1 VKRATAAQRKKIRLK
16 QSSLRLIQQI
26 QSPDPT
32 KKLIKQRMSEQRS
45 SRYEQASEQFVLL
58 WGEMASA
65 WGINKT
71 MAQIHALLY
80 AENEPLDTDTIMEQL
95 RISRGNANMN
105 LRNLVQWQLVNK
117 VHFKGKRKDFYTAEK
132 DVWTIVAV
140 LIDERQ
146 QREIAPIQQNLV
158 DCLEL
163 FKNGEELSDEE
174 EEFKER
180 IENFIEFLEMFDRFT
195 RAMLPYINKKNLKFL
210 KKLVKLAEA
219 HQSLKGEA
227 NTISAND

>member
-1 VKRATAAQRKKIRLK
+1 
-16 QSSLRLIQQI
+16 
-26 QSPDPT
+26 
-32 KKLIKQRMSEQRS
+32 MSEERS
-45 SRYEQASEQFVLL
+45 LRYEQASEQFVLL

-80 AENEPLDTDTIMEQL
+80 AESEPLDTDTIMKKL
-95 RISRGNANMN
+95 HISRGNANMN

-117 VHFKGKRKDFYTAEK
+117 VHFTGKRKDFYTAEK

-146 QREIAPIQQNLV
+146 QREIAPIHQNLK
-158 DCLEL
+158 DTLEL
-163 FKNGEELSDEE
+163 FETDDDLTREEA
-174 EEFKER
+174 EFKER
-180 IENFIEFLEMFDRFT
+180 IENFVEFLEMFDRFT
-195 RAMLPYINKKNLKFL
+195 KAMLPYINKKNLKFL

-227 NTISAND
+227 APASAND

>member
-1 VKRATAAQRKKIRLK
+1 MKRATAAQRKKIRLK
-16 QSSLRLIQQI
+16 QSHPLQI
-26 QSPDPT
+26 QEIPTQDQT
-32 KKLIKQRMSEQRS
+32 KKQIKQRMSEQRS
-45 SRYEQASEQFVLL
+45 SRYELASEQFVLL

-80 AENEPLDTDTIMEQL
+80 AENEPLDTDTIMDQL

-105 LRNLVQWQLVNK
+105 LRNLVQWQLINK

-132 DVWTIVAV
+132 DVWNIVAV

-158 DCLEL
+158 ECLEL
-163 FKNGEELSDEE
+163 FKNGEDLTDEE

-195 RAMLPYINKKNLKFL
+195 KAMLPYINKKNLKFL

-227 NTISAND
+227 NTVSAND

>member
-1 VKRATAAQRKKIRLK
+1 
-16 QSSLRLIQQI
+16 
-26 QSPDPT
+26 
-32 KKLIKQRMSEQRS
+32 MSEQRS
-45 SRYEQASEQFVLL
+45 LRYEQASEQFVLL

-80 AENEPLDTDTIMEQL
+80 AESEPLDTDTIMDKL
-95 RISRGNANMN
+95 HISRGNANMN

-117 VHFKGKRKDFYTAEK
+117 VHFTGKRKDFYTAEK
-132 DVWTIVAV
+132 DVWNIVAV

-146 QREIAPIQQNLV
+146 QREIAPIHQNLK
-158 DCLEL
+158 DTLEL
-163 FKNGEELSDEE
+163 FDTEEKLSRDEA
-174 EEFKER
+174 EFKER
-180 IENFIEFLEMFDRFT
+180 IENFVEFLEMFDRFT
-195 RAMLPYINKKNLKFL
+195 KAMLPYINKKNLKFL

-227 NTISAND
+227 TPASANAND

>member
-1 VKRATAAQRKKIRLK
+1 M
-16 QSSLRLIQQI
+16 
-26 QSPDPT
+26 P
-32 KKLIKQRMSEQRS
+32 EQRS
-45 SRYEQASEQFVLL
+45 DRYEKAAEQFVLL

-95 RISRGNANMN
+95 HISRGNANMN

-132 DVWTIVAV
+132 DVWNIVAV

-158 DCLEL
+158 ECLEL
-163 FKNGEELSDEE
+163 FENGDNLTKEEA
-174 EEFKER
+174 EFKER

-195 RAMLPYINKKNLKFL
+195 KAMLPYINKKNLKFL

-227 NTISAND
+227 NTVSAND

>member
-1 VKRATAAQRKKIRLK
+1 
-16 QSSLRLIQQI
+16 
-26 QSPDPT
+26 
-32 KKLIKQRMSEQRS
+32 MSDQRS
-45 SRYEQASEQFVLL
+45 SRYKQASEQFVLL

-105 LRNLVQWQLVNK
+105 LRNLAQWQLINK

-132 DVWTIVAV
+132 DVWNIVAI

-158 DCLEL
+158 ECLDL
-163 FKNGEELSDEE
+163 FENGEELTNEE
-174 EEFKER
+174 AEFKER

-195 RAMLPYINKKNLKFL
+195 KAMLPYINKKNLKFL

-219 HQSLKGEA
+219 HQSLKGDA
-227 NTISAND
+227 ATFAAND